1 MNPPG
6 QSRFE
11 WCDFSCSVSRGCVW
25 LTATASVDWAV
36 FFQTSDPALFVHR
49 RSLCF
54 FFLFPARTN
63 STKTRT
69 TPIQMNVKTC
79 ISPHCRILSECRR
92 LMLLVCHDLFT
103 FHCTTK
109 FNFGA
114 FKLFQI
120 STVYKNMLKKQV
132 EEARSLSQ
140 ITLLSVSPKTV
151 FWLSSKFFHIYSPQL
166 RLSSSVFF
174 IFSVHFVLSSL
185 KTQTHRLII
194 QRKPLWVTFPVSV
207 FLRSQLGLCGCV
219 RWICQAEILGDKG
232 SESPKLRVAVS
243 SGQVFPGVCVTQPHA
258 CAATTG

>member
-1 MNPPG
+1 MWLQLLSFP
-6 QSRFE
+6 RMRLI
-11 WCDFSCSVSRGCVW
+11 DRHSVSRLGCVFPNIGSYSF
-25 LTATASVDWAV
+25 L
-36 FFQTSDPALFVHR
+36 HR

-54 FFLFPARTN
+54 FLFPDRTN
-63 STKTRT
+63 STKTHT

-92 LMLLVCHDLFT
+92 LVLLVCHDLFT

-166 RLSSSVFF
+166 RLSSSVFL
-174 IFSVHFVLSSL
+174 FSLSTL
-185 KTQTHRLII
+185 FCL
-194 QRKPLWVTFPVSV
+194 P
-207 FLRSQLGLCGCV
+207 
-219 RWICQAEILGDKG
+219 
-232 SESPKLRVAVS
+232 
-243 SGQVFPGVCVTQPHA
+243 
-258 CAATTG
+258 